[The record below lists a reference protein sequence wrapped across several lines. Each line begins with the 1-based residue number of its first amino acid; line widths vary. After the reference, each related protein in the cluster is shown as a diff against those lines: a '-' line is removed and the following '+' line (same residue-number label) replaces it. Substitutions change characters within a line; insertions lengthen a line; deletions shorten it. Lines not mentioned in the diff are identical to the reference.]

1 MFQAIIESFFQI
13 NVRCYWLG
21 SPEDTKL
28 NGKNLYLVNQRQRKN
43 KTKQKK
49 PTILDETKGRKN
61 TFPVEELRK
70 ENAHHALQTMQAG
83 E

>member
-1 MFQAIIESFFQI
+1 MLLIRKPRGHETEWQKS
-13 NVRCYWLG
+13 L
-21 SPEDTKL
+21 P
-28 NGKNLYLVNQRQRKN
+28 GKSKAKKN